1 MYHPHVVLEFVL
13 YTSHY
18 TANNLEANFLIH
30 VFLIKHVTN
39 NLSVVF
45 LPISNFR
52 RLKCEI
58 FAVCLLKHMACLI
71 NLSLPPVTFMSELYS
86 N

>member
-1 MYHPHVVLEFVL
+1 MYHPHVVLECVL

-39 NLSVVF
+39 NLS
-45 LPISNFR
+45 
-52 RLKCEI
+52 CEI